1 MDQVGLF
8 PVEFGELGLEV
19 ILIIIE
25 PLRFLNV
32 ACSVFLF
39 GTNIQDHDIL
49 VLLENATGPLG
60 FYLVISGL
68 QGSYFFAVFL
78 SLSDQADPQYQ
89 GHDQEPGLLV
99 NTLEH
104 DPTVPVSKPSGKG
117 DGD

>member
-8 PVEFGELGLEV
+8 PVECGKLGLEV

-32 ACSVFLF
+32 ACGVFLF

-49 VLLENATGPLG
+49 VLLENATGLLG

-68 QGSYFFAVFL
+68 KGSYFFAVFL
-78 SLSDQADPQYQ
+78 RLSDQADPQYQ
-89 GHDQEPGLLV
+89 GHDEEPGLMV

-104 DPTVPVSKPSGKG
+104 ESILPFSKPSGKG

>member
-32 ACSVFLF
+32 ACCVFLF

-49 VLLENATGPLG
+49 VLLENATGLLG
-60 FYLVISGL
+60 LYLVISGL

-78 SLSDQADPQYQ
+78 RLSDQADPQYQ
-89 GHDQEPGLLV
+89 GHDQEPGLLA

-104 DPTVPVSKPSGKG
+104 DPTVPVSEPSGKG

>member
-32 ACSVFLF
+32 ACCVFLF
-39 GTNIQDHDIL
+39 GTNIQDHDLL
-49 VLLENATGPLG
+49 VLLENATCLLG
-60 FYLVISGL
+60 LYLVISGL
-68 QGSYFFAVFL
+68 QGSYFFTFFL
-78 SLSDQADPQYQ
+78 RLSNQADPQYQ